1 MKTALARLR
10 AKTDQELCILIA
22 RQLHRSRK
30 FAARGA
36 YHDAAKDFLV
46 SLGVS
51 ASRID
56 TISCGKE
63 RPVCSESTDA
73 CWATNRRSVTVVV
86 SGVSS

>member
-36 YHDAAKDFLV
+36 YHDAAKDFLAAKA
-46 SLGVS
+46 LLAQAGIPP
-51 ASRID
+51 A
-56 TISCGKE
+56 E
-63 RPVCSESTDA
+63 RARLERLMHKVRQIVELPVTA
-73 CWATNRRSVTVVV
+73 VA
-86 SGVSS
+86 